1 MSDFAQTSNPEK
13 AASSTMTDDMASRSR
28 GIIMTSVVGIVA
40 NVLLAAFKAAV
51 GLLSNSIAIV
61 LDAVNNLSD
70 AASSV
75 ITIVGTK
82 LAGKQPDR
90 KHPYGYGR
98 VEYLTN
104 IVIAVIVLWAGITSL
119 QESIT
124 RIINP
129 EEASYD
135 TITLVI
141 VAVAVV
147 AKIALGLF
155 TKRRGVV
162 LNSGSLIASGTDALM
177 DSIVSAATLVA
188 AFVFI
193 FTGISLEAWLGAIIS
208 AVIIKAGI
216 DMLRE
221 VISRLI
227 GERIDEET
235 SHAVKQAVVGVP
247 GVIGAYDLILDDFG
261 PDRYWGSVH
270 VEVPENMDAI
280 QIDSLTRQIQGAVYQ
295 ECGVILHTVGIYSI
309 NEGSPVAAQM
319 RNDALKFAESEEHVQ
334 ELHGFFVDEQ
344 GKRATFDIVVSFDAL
359 DRRAVV
365 ARMQKAMQERYPDFE
380 FAITLDSDISD

>member
-1 MSDFAQTSNPEK
+1 
-13 AASSTMTDDMASRSR
+13 
-28 GIIMTSVVGIVA
+28 
-40 NVLLAAFKAAV
+40 
-51 GLLSNSIAIV
+51 
-61 LDAVNNLSD
+61 
-70 AASSV
+70 
-75 ITIVGTK
+75 
-82 LAGKQPDR
+82 
-90 KHPYGYGR
+90 
-98 VEYLTN
+98 
-104 IVIAVIVLWAGITSL
+104 
-119 QESIT
+119 
-124 RIINP
+124 
-129 EEASYD
+129 
-135 TITLVI
+135 

-177 DSIVSAATLVA
+177 DSIISAATLVA